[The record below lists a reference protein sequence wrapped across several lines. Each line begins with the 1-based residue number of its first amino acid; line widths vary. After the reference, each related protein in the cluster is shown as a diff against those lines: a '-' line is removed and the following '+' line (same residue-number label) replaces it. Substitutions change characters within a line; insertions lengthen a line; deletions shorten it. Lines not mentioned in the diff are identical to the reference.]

1 MTQKTNCLEIKKR
14 KEKKKIKM
22 MITKGKIEK
31 TAKKKQKK
39 KRKRKK
45 KSEQNFLGRSY
56 SAPKPVRELLST
68 RSISNSGPGQIEN
81 NSYFVIR
88 ARDLFVLV
96 ERPRLPIDHL
106 ETLWF
111 HTINFRC
118 IEFLNTGRGEEVFS
132 DWECNWLF
140 RHKWGGMNHSKNW
153 QERYKQGLLAYR
165 TDSFAWAR

>member
-31 TAKKKQKK
+31 TAKKMK
-39 KRKRKK
+39 KK
-45 KSEQNFLGRSY
+45 KSEQNFPGRSY

-81 NSYFVIR
+81 YSYFVIR
-88 ARDLFVLV
+88 ARDLFALV

-118 IEFLNTGRGEEVFS
+118 IEFLNTGKGWGSFFWLRVQLTFQTQMRGKESF
-132 DWECNWLF
+132 
-140 RHKWGGMNHSKNW
+140 K
-153 QERYKQGLLAYR
+153 GL
-165 TDSFAWAR
+165 TGTI

>member
-31 TAKKKQKK
+31 TAKKKKK
-39 KRKRKK
+39 KKKKKNKK

-56 SAPKPVRELLST
+56 SAPKLVRELLST

-106 ETLWF
+106 ETL
-111 HTINFRC
+111 
-118 IEFLNTGRGEEVFS
+118 
-132 DWECNWLF
+132 
-140 RHKWGGMNHSKNW
+140 
-153 QERYKQGLLAYR
+153 
-165 TDSFAWAR
+165 

>member
-31 TAKKKQKK
+31 TAKKKKK
-39 KRKRKK
+39 KKEKEKK

-118 IEFLNTGRGEEVFS
+118 IEFLNTGKGWGSFFWLRVQLTFQTQMRGNEPFKE
-132 DWECNWLF
+132 LT
-140 RHKWGGMNHSKNW
+140 G
-153 QERYKQGLLAYR
+153 
-165 TDSFAWAR
+165 TI

>member
-14 KEKKKIKM
+14 KEKKEDKNDDN
-22 MITKGKIEK
+22 KGKNRK
-31 TAKKKQKK
+31 DCKKKKK

-56 SAPKPVRELLST
+56 SAPKLVRELLST

-106 ETLWF
+106 ETL
-111 HTINFRC
+111 
-118 IEFLNTGRGEEVFS
+118 
-132 DWECNWLF
+132 
-140 RHKWGGMNHSKNW
+140 
-153 QERYKQGLLAYR
+153 
-165 TDSFAWAR
+165 

>member
-1 MTQKTNCLEIKKR
+1 
-14 KEKKKIKM
+14 

-31 TAKKKQKK
+31 TAKKKKK
-39 KRKRKK
+39 KKEKEK

-106 ETLWF
+106 ETLISHNKF
-111 HTINFRC
+111 SVYS
-118 IEFLNTGRGEEVFS
+118 EFLNTGKGWRSFFWLRVQLTFQTQMRGNEPFKE
-132 DWECNWLF
+132 LT
-140 RHKWGGMNHSKNW
+140 G
-153 QERYKQGLLAYR
+153 
-165 TDSFAWAR
+165 TI

>member
-1 MTQKTNCLEIKKR
+1 
-14 KEKKKIKM
+14 

-31 TAKKKQKK
+31 TAKKKKKK

-81 NSYFVIR
+81 YSYFVIW
-88 ARDLFVLV
+88 ARDLFALV

-118 IEFLNTGRGEEVFS
+118 IV
-132 DWECNWLF
+132 
-140 RHKWGGMNHSKNW
+140 
-153 QERYKQGLLAYR
+153 
-165 TDSFAWAR
+165 SF

>member
-1 MTQKTNCLEIKKR
+1 
-14 KEKKKIKM
+14 

-31 TAKKKQKK
+31 TAKKKKK
-39 KRKRKK
+39 KKKKK

-56 SAPKPVRELLST
+56 SAPKLVRELLST
-68 RSISNSGPGQIEN
+68 RSISNSGPGKIEN

-118 IEFLNTGRGEEVFS
+118 IEFLNTGKGWGSFFLTESAIDFS
-132 DWECNWLF
+132 DTNEGEWTI
-140 RHKWGGMNHSKNW
+140 
-153 QERYKQGLLAYR
+153 QR
-165 TDSFAWAR
+165 TDRNDINKDY

>member
-1 MTQKTNCLEIKKR
+1 
-14 KEKKKIKM
+14 

-31 TAKKKQKK
+31 TAKKKKK

-45 KSEQNFLGRSY
+45 KKSEQNFPGRSY
-56 SAPKPVRELLST
+56 SAPRPVRELLST

-118 IEFLNTGRGEEVFS
+118 IV
-132 DWECNWLF
+132 
-140 RHKWGGMNHSKNW
+140 
-153 QERYKQGLLAYR
+153 
-165 TDSFAWAR
+165 SF

>member
-31 TAKKKQKK
+31 TAKKMKK
-39 KRKRKK
+39 KK
-45 KSEQNFLGRSY
+45 KSEQNFPGRSY

-88 ARDLFVLV
+88 ARDLFALV

-106 ETLWF
+106 ETL
-111 HTINFRC
+111 
-118 IEFLNTGRGEEVFS
+118 
-132 DWECNWLF
+132 
-140 RHKWGGMNHSKNW
+140 
-153 QERYKQGLLAYR
+153 
-165 TDSFAWAR
+165 